1 MNENFASV
9 DDNGQL
15 VYAEDSVKTKFLGRD
30 VVVQFPS
37 EELRNSVGK
46 FRVNASYRPECPEGY
61 RLVPTGRWKVEDNEC
76 RRVFDIVPAPPAV
89 PATRQFSKLKLYAV
103 LSRMNLWQPLV
114 EWMQEQT
121 YEGMSVYTAF
131 VLAQDLTEDNEMFA
145 PYLKMAQNA
154 LGVSD
159 DVVEQI
165 LSQSILED

>member
-46 FRVNASYRPECPEGY
+46 FRVNASYRPECPEGH

-76 RRVFDIVPAPPAV
+76 HQVFDIVPAPVAV

-103 LSRMNLWQPLV
+103 LARMNLWQPLV

-121 YEGMSVYTAF
+121 YDGMSAYTAF
-131 VLAQDLTEDNEMFA
+131 VLAQDLSEDHPMFSS
-145 PYLKMAQNA
+145 YLSQAKAA
-154 LGVSD
+154 LGVD
-159 DVVEQI
+159 DAAVDTI
-165 LSQSILED
+165 LAASVRED